1 MPSNA
6 SAATVRPQDNGVAD
20 PHPRLK
26 EVANNSDGHRPP
38 QPEKSREE
46 LSRELWA
53 MTPAQ
58 RQAAMW
64 AGELSGGQLME
75 WAKRAPKEV
84 PLIENEFAFLA
95 ANTPEVAEALERS
108 R

>member
-1 MPSNA
+1 MRSSA
-6 SAATVRPQDNGVAD
+6 SAAILRPEDNGVAD
-20 PHPRLK
+20 PHPRL
-26 EVANNSDGHRPP
+26 EEAASSSSGHHPP
-38 QPEKSREE
+38 EPKKSREE
-46 LSRELWA
+46 LSRELWK

-64 AGELSGGQLME
+64 DGRLSREQLYE

-84 PLIENEFAFLA
+84 PLIENEFAFIA
-95 ANTPEVAEALERS
+95 ATTPEVAEALERS